1 MLQLLQDQEFK
12 NNEPKLTVYSV
23 ARCSFGETQAKEE
36 KKKKERENDDLAHAY
51 IQHKTTVL
59 TNTGE
64 SLSLQM
70 WQRNHAKTKHSHI
83 PNATVLAL

>member
-36 KKKKERENDDLAHAY
+36 KKKKKKEKMM
-51 IQHKTTVL
+51 I
-59 TNTGE
+59 
-64 SLSLQM
+64 
-70 WQRNHAKTKHSHI
+70 
-83 PNATVLAL
+83 